1 MRHLDHSRQLDTI
14 TERTT
19 RPSMPRF
26 CMPAMPPLGL
36 MASIEKRLRAWRQ
49 RNHHRTY

>member
-1 MRHLDHSRQLDTI
+1 MRHLDHSRQLDA
-14 TERTT
+14 ERTT
-19 RPSMPRF
+19 HPSMPRF

-49 RNHHRTY
+49 RRQPHVH